1 MSGEITT
8 GTAKGGEHENRHG
21 PGETASGAPLSP
33 RSPRFASG
41 SRAGG
46 EENCSE
52 ERRHWVF
59 CVPVLPGPDAHSPPR
74 PAASPPPCTTLP
86 PRAPAAFPHP
96 ARARRLARLACRGR
110 RDPSVLLAHVA
121 PGSPIRHSEGAHEGR
136 GGLAQHRH
144 LNILKTKIVAP
155 LKKKEHMFLSRS
167 SLPPCVTY
175 QDLGLRS

>member
-1 MSGEITT
+1 M
-8 GTAKGGEHENRHG
+8 A
-21 PGETASGAPLSP
+21 PGRRPRAHRCRRGRPALLQGAGRAARKIAARSAVIGSFVSRCCLVVPMLTHP
-33 RSPRFASG
+33 RARPQV
-41 SRAGG
+41 
-46 EENCSE
+46 
-52 ERRHWVF
+52 RR
-59 CVPVLPGPDAHSPPR
+59 PVLPCPPAHP
-74 PAASPPPCTTLP
+74 LP
-86 PRAPAAFPHP
+86 SLHP